1 MRESICAMLCFFLVA
16 VGCKLKTQNSDK
28 VIKVKE
34 INGYEGVSIDKV
46 SQLLEER
53 AAIHSINIL
62 NWDNYSYMP
71 AVSFRIAHS
80 NNEIW
85 LKYYVEEK
93 SIMATVADTNG
104 AVHKDSCVEFFFDP
118 LGDGNYY
125 NFEFNCIGTTHLAF
139 GGGRSDRQFL
149 APETIEASIRV
160 QSSLGTQVFTERTA
174 DHSWEMTVV
183 IPANTLSH
191 NPGIKLKGLSA
202 KGNFYKCGDATS
214 EPHYLSWNPIKTE
227 NPDFHRPE
235 FFGNLVF
242 E

>member
-1 MRESICAMLCFFLVA
+1 MI
-16 VGCKLKTQNSDK
+16 Q
-28 VIKVKE
+28 VKE
-34 INGYEGVSIDKV
+34 ISGYDGIGSDKV

-53 AAIHSINIL
+53 AAIYSINSV
-62 NWDNYSYMP
+62 NWKKYPYRP
-71 AVSFRIAHS
+71 TVSFRIAHS

-93 SIMATVADTNG
+93 NIMATVTDTNG

-139 GGGRSDRQFL
+139 GAGRSDRQFL
-149 APETIEASIRV
+149 APETIEAYIGV
-160 QSSLGTQVFTERTA
+160 QSSLGTKILTERTA

-183 IPANTLSH
+183 IPAKILGH

-202 KGNFYKCGDATS
+202 KGNFYKCGDATAA
-214 EPHYLSWNPIKTE
+214 PHYLSWNPIRTE